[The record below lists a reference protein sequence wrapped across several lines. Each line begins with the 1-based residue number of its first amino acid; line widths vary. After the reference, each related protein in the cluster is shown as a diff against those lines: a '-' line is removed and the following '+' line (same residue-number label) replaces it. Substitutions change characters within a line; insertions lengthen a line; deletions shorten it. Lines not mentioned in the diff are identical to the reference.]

1 MLSELFIIILGIIII
16 LLIIYIYIREQ
27 DFNRKFKILA
37 TKSDSMSRQLHIIN
51 KNFSKEL
58 AKHKEEISVEVGNYV
73 DAELEQKT
81 LGYGEDVEAVKDAID
96 KLMVEVNSLKDID
109 KRVHLLESGMK
120 SAVLERNSS
129 VDNSQK
135 ILTFSKQGYSV
146 DDIVR
151 ETNIS
156 KREVEFAL
164 KMAKKSETEES

>member
-1 MLSELFIIILGIIII
+1 MLSELFIIILGAIII
-16 LLIIYIYIREQ
+16 LLIVYIYIREQ
-27 DFNRKFKILA
+27 DFNRKFRLLA
-37 TKSDSMSRQLHIIN
+37 SKSDSMSKQIHVIN

-58 AKHKEEISVEVGNYV
+58 TKHREEISLEVGNYV
-73 DAELEQKT
+73 EAELNQKA
-81 LGYGEDVEAVKDAID
+81 LGNNENIDAMKDAIEG
-96 KLMVEVNSLKDID
+96 LMLEIDSLKNLDN
-109 KRVHLLESGMK
+109 RVQLLESGMK

-146 DDIVR
+146 DDIVK

-164 KMAKKSETEES
+164 KMAKKSEGEES